1 MATHTRRAKEQEHK
15 MWRKAKS
22 INKDNRLLKNWQT
35 LIYPSLYL
43 QFIRFNCWF
52 SISCIMREC
61 RVCILFGHLN
71 IAKTKVLQEWFS
83 TKRCTNSQLKES
95 QWPIIAHEDNTMSQS
110 RTLTVAMRGRTHTTS
125 LWVWFNICL
134 VEQVRIFKPI
144 AERAWPKPKQLRL
157 LPTLNWKLLLHDS
170 DLFSIHNSN
179 KIEFLNFKQ
188 LPCENYFG
196 NPVTFHIQCTCKITK

>member
-15 MWRKAKS
+15 MWRKAKL

-52 SISCIMREC
+52 STSCIMREC
-61 RVCILFGHLN
+61 RVYILFGHLN

-144 AERAWPKPKQLRL
+144 AERAWPKLKQLRL

-179 KIEFLNFKQ
+179 KIEFLN
-188 LPCENYFG
+188 LNYYL
-196 NPVTFHIQCTCKITK
+196 VKITSAIQ